1 MLRIVP
7 ALILSLVL
15 GALAPVLARSE
26 EAPRMT
32 IDLDGD
38 PAPAT
43 LDDVAWLEG
52 RWTGTGLGGQADE
65 VWMRTGNAFAGV
77 FTATADDQVRFHEIM
92 TVIEEA
98 GSLVMILRHFG
109 PDLVA
114 WEDKETTMRFPL
126 VRVDETGAH
135 FSGLSYRREGEDAL
149 RIHVVVDR
157 SEDAV
162 HELEFVYRRVE

>member
-7 ALILSLVL
+7 ALIVALVL
-15 GALAPVLARSE
+15 GASSLAWSE
-26 EAPRMT
+26 AAPRMT
-32 IDLDGD
+32 IDLEGD

-52 RWTGTGLGGQADE
+52 RWTGTGLGGRADE
-65 VWMRTGNAFAGV
+65 VWMRTGHAFAGV
-77 FTATADDQVRFHEIM
+77 FTATANDQVRFHEII

-114 WEDKETTMRFPL
+114 WEEKDQTMRFPL

-135 FSGLSYRREGEDAL
+135 FSGLSYRREGDDGL

-157 SEDAV
+157 TDDAV
-162 HELEFVYRRVE
+162 HELEFAYRRVE